1 MAYIARD
8 LTGFN
13 IYHLHEKNQ
22 TIYYDMFTKTGYI
35 ITNAN
40 VSKFSSWQLR
50 LPLSIM
56 LGAALVLLKVN
67 VWVSILVGLASFVI
81 STILFHKLFLDNLP
95 INSNFVKPASK
106 GFFKDIAARYPR
118 RMLVIILIMFI
129 SMAVVMVVNQ
139 LITKAVGTERNITF
153 IFTFVSL
160 IAAGLIGIIIYIK
173 DKNNL

>member
-1 MAYIARD
+1 MAYNARE

-22 TIYYDMFTKTGYI
+22 TVYYDMFTKTGYI

-50 LPLSIM
+50 LPLAIM

-67 VWVSILVGLASFVI
+67 VWISFLAGVASYVI
-81 STILFHKLFLDNLP
+81 STIIFHKTFLNDLP
-95 INSNFVKPASK
+95 INSNFVKPKSQ

-118 RMLVIILIMFI
+118 RILVTILIMFV
-129 SMAVVMVVNQ
+129 SMAVVMLVNQ
-139 LITKAVGTERNITF
+139 LITKATGTERTIT
-153 IFTFVSL
+153 IIFVSVAL
-160 IAAGLIGIIIYIK
+160 VAAAIMAIIIRVK

>member
-1 MAYIARD
+1 MAYLARE

-50 LPLSIM
+50 LPLAIM

-67 VWVSILVGLASFVI
+67 IWLSILIGFASYVI
-81 STILFHKLFLDNLP
+81 STIIFHKTFLENLP
-95 INSNFVKPASK
+95 INSNFQKPKSK

-118 RMLVIILIMFI
+118 RILVITLIMFV
-129 SMAVVMVVNQ
+129 SMAAVMLVNQ
-139 LITKAVGTERNITF
+139 LITKATGTEKTIT
-153 IFTFVSL
+153 IIFVSASL
-160 IAAGLIGIIIYIK
+160 VAAAIMAIVVRLK